1 MITKNWFPTVL
12 FTVEINCE
20 VINGAFDVSAI
31 AGNGYKA
38 QDGGPGDDG
47 LNNTPPVSNSNSNN
61 NNNNN
66 YYYYYYYYFYYKF
79 ITYIAPI
86 TCAYDQ
92 MHMTYKSILTNKKL
106 YD

>member
-1 MITKNWFPTVL
+1 ML

-20 VINGAFDVSAI
+20 VINGAFDVSSS
-31 AGNGYKA
+31 AGNGHKA
-38 QDGGPGDDG
+38 QDGGPGADG
-47 LNNTPPVSNSNSNN
+47 LNNTPPVSNNN

-66 YYYYYYYYFYYKF
+66 NNNDNNSNYNNNYYYYYKF

-92 MHMTYKSILTNKKL
+92 MRMTYKSVLTNKKL
-106 YD
+106 YDQKFTK